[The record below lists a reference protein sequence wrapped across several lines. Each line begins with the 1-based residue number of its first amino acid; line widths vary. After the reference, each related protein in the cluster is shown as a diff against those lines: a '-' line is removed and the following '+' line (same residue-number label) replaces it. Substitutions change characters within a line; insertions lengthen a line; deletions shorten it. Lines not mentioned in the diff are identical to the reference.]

1 MIKRFRVPQ
10 EKSSE
15 FYLEFFTL
23 MSNSMQDL
31 VIEYNKWPDEIIF
44 FGHLGIELND
54 IIISKGWDFSK
65 FKISTN
71 RNSPIN
77 KILFKYTKPFTVS
90 NFENSDGSVPY
101 LRGDDLDNR
110 TISGIPG
117 SETMNKI
124 ISNSISKGFNIE
136 RTVRPESEVILFR

>member
-1 MIKRFRVPQ
+1 MKRFKVPE

-54 IIISKGWDFSK
+54 IIIDKGWDFSK
-65 FKISTN
+65 FKISNN
-71 RNSPIN
+71 RNSSIN
-77 KILFKYTKPFTVS
+77 KILFKYSNPFTVS
-90 NFENSDGSVPY
+90 SFENPDGSMPY
-101 LRGDDLDNR
+101 LRGDSLDSK

-117 SETMNKI
+117 SDTINKI
-124 ISNSISKGFNIE
+124 ISNSTSKGFNIE